1 MEKAEASV
9 RCRASGLLR
18 GWRQELVVNQRLQCV
33 AERDLGINCLCEPG
47 LAQLDGAHEG
57 PRSLRGAISEREVRM
72 LVALANQLPQVS
84 RPKIVLCDDLVPDT
98 RVFSDGCCQARWRVR
113 PCFDAEGFGDGRPPL
128 APLAHVCGSDVASL
142 VRCPRTRGRPYER

>member
-1 MEKAEASV
+1 MEKAAASV

-72 LVALANQLPQVS
+72 LVALANQLPQLS
-84 RPKIVLCDDLVPDT
+84 RPTTLLSAYLVP
-98 RVFSDGCCQARWRVR
+98 SI
-113 PCFDAEGFGDGRPPL
+113 PL
-128 APLAHVCGSDVASL
+128 S
-142 VRCPRTRGRPYER
+142 